1 MAPGNRTLNRFHIT
15 DNVPFQSSFDGCIEK
30 LFYTNDTV
38 TTYGTMPYWYLASG
52 GRDPYSAL
60 PLSSRTNYYV
70 PPPANN

>member
-1 MAPGNRTLNRFHIT
+1 
-15 DNVPFQSSFDGCIEK
+15 
-30 LFYTNDTV
+30 
-38 TTYGTMPYWYLASG
+38 MPYWYLASG